1 MDCSPGNV
9 SAMSLRLGKN
19 GLTLAVA
26 STLLLVVALGGCAT
40 VDPVVRTSGNADRLI
55 NDPRFEEVTRSTPNV
70 QSWAYDAI
78 NTVNDLEYE
87 VRVRNNGTNK

>member
-1 MDCSPGNV
+1 
-9 SAMSLRLGKN
+9 MSLQLRKN
-19 GLTLAVA
+19 GPRVAVA
-26 STLLLVVALGGCAT
+26 LIMLSALVLGGCAS
-40 VDPVVRTSGNADRLI
+40 VAPVVRTSGNSDRLI
-55 NDPRFEEVTRSTPNV
+55 NDPRFEEVKKSTPDV

>member
-1 MDCSPGNV
+1 
-9 SAMSLRLGKN
+9 MSLQLGKSGLKVVA
-19 GLTLAVA
+19 GLTVLLA
-26 STLLLVVALGGCAT
+26 LVLGGCAS
-40 VDPVVRTSGNADRLI
+40 VSPVVRTSGNADRLI
-55 NDPRFEEVTRSTPNV
+55 NDPRFNEVTRSTPNV

>member
-1 MDCSPGNV
+1 
-9 SAMSLRLGKN
+9 MSLPRGKN
-19 GLTLAVA
+19 GLTLAIA
-26 STLLLVVALGGCAT
+26 SMLLLVVVLGGCAT

-55 NDPRFEEVTRSTPNV
+55 NDPRFEEVKTSTPGV

-87 VRVRNNGTNK
+87 VRVRNNGTNQ

>member
-1 MDCSPGNV
+1 
-9 SAMSLRLGKN
+9 MSLPQGKN

-26 STLLLVVALGGCAT
+26 SMLLLVVVLGGCAT

-70 QSWAYDAI
+70 QSWAHDAVHTI
-78 NTVNDLEYE
+78 NDLEYE
-87 VRVRNNGTNK
+87 IRTRNNGTNK

>member
-1 MDCSPGNV
+1 
-9 SAMSLRLGKN
+9 MSLQLRRS
-19 GLTLAVA
+19 GLRVAVVLIML
-26 STLLLVVALGGCAT
+26 STLLLGGCAS
-40 VDPVVRTSGNADRLI
+40 VAPVVRTSGNADRLI
-55 NDPRFEEVTRSTPNV
+55 NDPRFEAVKTSTPDV

>member
-1 MDCSPGNV
+1 
-9 SAMSLRLGKN
+9 MSLQSRKSGLRVAA
-19 GLTLAVA
+19 GLTVLLA
-26 STLLLVVALGGCAT
+26 LVLGGCAS
-40 VDPVVRTSGNADRLI
+40 VSPVVRTSGNADRLI
-55 NDPRFEEVTRSTPNV
+55 KDPRFESVKTSNPDV

>member
-1 MDCSPGNV
+1 
-9 SAMSLRLGKN
+9 MSLQLRRSGRRVVV
-19 GLTLAVA
+19 GLILPLA
-26 STLLLVVALGGCAT
+26 LALGGCAT
-40 VDPVVRTSGNADRLI
+40 VSPVVRTSGNADRLL

>member
-1 MDCSPGNV
+1 
-9 SAMSLRLGKN
+9 
-19 GLTLAVA
+19 LTVLLA
-26 STLLLVVALGGCAT
+26 LVLGGCAS
-40 VDPVVRTSGNADRLI
+40 VSPVVRTSGNADRLI
-55 NDPRFEEVTRSTPNV
+55 NDPRFNEVTRSTPNV

>member
-1 MDCSPGNV
+1 
-9 SAMSLRLGKN
+9 
-19 GLTLAVA
+19 
-26 STLLLVVALGGCAT
+26 
-40 VDPVVRTSGNADRLI
+40 VRTSGNADRLI

>member
-1 MDCSPGNV
+1 
-9 SAMSLRLGKN
+9 MSLQSRKSGPRV
-19 GLTLAVA
+19 AVVLIMLSA
-26 STLLLVVALGGCAT
+26 LVLGGCAS
-40 VDPVVRTSGNADRLI
+40 VAPVVRTSGNSDRLI
-55 NDPRFEEVTRSTPNV
+55 NDPRFEAVKSSTPDV

>member
-1 MDCSPGNV
+1 MTPRS
-9 SAMSLRLGKN
+9 RKN
-19 GLTLAVA
+19 GLTLGIA
-26 STLLLVVALGGCAT
+26 STLLSAVALGGCAT
-40 VDPVVRTSGNADRLI
+40 VSPVVRTSGNADRLK

-87 VRVRNNGTNK
+87 VRARNNGINK

>member
-1 MDCSPGNV
+1 MSPQ
-9 SAMSLRLGKN
+9 SRKN
-19 GLTLAVA
+19 GLTLGIA
-26 STLLLVVALGGCAT
+26 STLLSAVALGGCAT
-40 VDPVVRTSGNADRLI
+40 VSPVVRTSGNSDRLI
-55 NDPRFEEVTRSTPNV
+55 NDPRFEEVKKSTPDV

>member
-1 MDCSPGNV
+1 MN
-9 SAMSLRLGKN
+9 LQLEKN
-19 GLTLAVA
+19 GRTLAIALTLL
-26 STLLLVVALGGCAT
+26 SVVVLGGCAT

>member
-1 MDCSPGNV
+1 MSPQP
-9 SAMSLRLGKN
+9 RKN

-26 STLLLVVALGGCAT
+26 STLLLVVVLGGCAT
-40 VDPVVRTSGNADRLI
+40 VDPVVRTLGNADRLL

>member
-1 MDCSPGNV
+1 
-9 SAMSLRLGKN
+9 MSLPQRKN
-19 GLTLAVA
+19 GLTLAVV
-26 STLLLVVALGGCAT
+26 SMLLSVAVLGGCAT
-40 VDPVVRTSGNADRLI
+40 VSPVVRTSGNADRLL

-87 VRVRNNGTNK
+87 VRTRNNGTNK

>member
-1 MDCSPGNV
+1 
-9 SAMSLRLGKN
+9 MSLPQKKN

-26 STLLLVVALGGCAT
+26 SMLLLVVALGGCAT

-70 QSWAYDAI
+70 QSWAHDAVHTI
-78 NTVNDLEYE
+78 NDLEYE
-87 VRVRNNGTNK
+87 IRTRNNGTNQ

>member
-1 MDCSPGNV
+1 MSPQSRKSG
-9 SAMSLRLGKN
+9 LRV
-19 GLTLAVA
+19 AVA
-26 STLLLVVALGGCAT
+26 LIMLSALVLGGCAS

-55 NDPRFEEVTRSTPNV
+55 NDPRFEEVKNSTPDV
-70 QSWAYDAI
+70 QAWAYDAI

>member
-1 MDCSPGNV
+1 
-9 SAMSLRLGKN
+9 MSLQLRKSGLRVVA
-19 GLTLAVA
+19 GLTVLLA
-26 STLLLVVALGGCAT
+26 LVLGGCAS
-40 VDPVVRTSGNADRLI
+40 VAPVVRTSGNADRLI
-55 NDPRFEEVTRSTPNV
+55 NDPRFEAVKTSTPDV

>member
-1 MDCSPGNV
+1 MSPQP
-9 SAMSLRLGKN
+9 RKN
-19 GLTLAVA
+19 GLTLAIA
-26 STLLLVVALGGCAT
+26 STLLLVIALGGCAT
-40 VDPVVRTSGNADRLI
+40 VSPVVRTSGNADRLI
-55 NDPRFEEVTRSTPNV
+55 NDPRFDEVTRSTPNV

>member
-1 MDCSPGNV
+1 
-9 SAMSLRLGKN
+9 MSLQLRRS
-19 GLTLAVA
+19 GLKVAVVLIMLSA
-26 STLLLVVALGGCAT
+26 LVLGGCAS
-40 VDPVVRTSGNADRLI
+40 VAPVVRTSGNADRLI
-55 NDPRFEEVTRSTPNV
+55 NDPRFESVKTSNPDV

>member
-1 MDCSPGNV
+1 
-9 SAMSLRLGKN
+9 MSLQLKRN
-19 GLTLAVA
+19 GRRVAVVLIML
-26 STLLLVVALGGCAT
+26 SVVLGGCAS

-55 NDPRFEEVTRSTPNV
+55 NDPRFDAVKTSTPDV
-70 QSWAYDAI
+70 QAWAYDAI